1 MLDSGAKTSVTAI
14 PGQSGAAM
22 VRDYMGRSY
31 GPWVS
36 VFSAIDSRFIDAANA
51 AGKAA
56 PNPAP
61 LEGGQAQRR
70 TPAGG
75 GGAA

>member
-1 MLDSGAKTSVTAI
+1 MSVDQI

-22 VRDYMGRSY
+22 VRDYMARSY

-36 VFSAIDSRFIDAANA
+36 VFSAIDSRLTNAAQA

-75 GGAA
+75 GGAV